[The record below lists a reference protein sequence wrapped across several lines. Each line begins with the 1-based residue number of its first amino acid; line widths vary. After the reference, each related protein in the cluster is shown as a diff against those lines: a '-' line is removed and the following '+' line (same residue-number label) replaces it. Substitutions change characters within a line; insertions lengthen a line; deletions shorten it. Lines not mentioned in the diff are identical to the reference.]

1 MRRLISTLLGSC
13 LMVGGVACS
22 PNGGGGGSGDDS
34 GVVTT
39 SDGATTVQCDG
50 GTITFQVD
58 GPSCIWPPDHKMVLF
73 TLDDVT
79 ATTTG
84 NCALPTLKIIGVTS
98 NQPESGGGSGNTSP
112 DYSFNS
118 TGVCLRAERDGTC
131 KEARVYTIT
140 FEATDGNINVTNTV
154 NVVVNHS
161 QNGCA
166 NTDPSRVV
174 ADGDP
179 RCN

>member
-1 MRRLISTLLGSC
+1 MRRVGTAVLGMC
-13 LMVGGVACS
+13 LVAGGLACS
-22 PNGGGGGSGDDS
+22 PNDGTGDAGDS

-39 SDGATTVQCDG
+39 GDGQTTVQCDG
-50 GTITFQVD
+50 GTITFTVS
-58 GPSCIWPPDHKMVLF
+58 GPSCLWPPDHKMVLF

-98 NQPESGGGSGNTSP
+98 NQPENGGGSGNMSP
-112 DYSFNS
+112 DYTFNS

-131 KEARVYTIT
+131 KSDRVYTIT
-140 FEATDGNINVTNTV
+140 FEATDGNISVTNTV
-154 NVVVNHS
+154 DVVVNHS

-166 NTDPSRVV
+166 STTAREV
-174 ADGDP
+174 AEDDP